1 MLTQMGQKSPND
13 ETTEPVTLMHE
24 IQNQTPAHSDRGWNN
39 DGYVEVPGIEP
50 GSIAALPGLL
60 RAQLA
65 RSLLG
70 PTDHASKSM

>member
-50 GSIAALPGLL
+50 WSTPMQKPLP
-60 RAQLA
+60 QVKQPV
-65 RSLLG
+65 RSVISCRRHQ
-70 PTDHASKSM
+70 P